1 MTSIPAERSLNCSAS
16 KRQRTLLILL
26 CSLLLFTPVWASAEQ
41 FTQEDLDYWAYQPL
55 SNPNVPA
62 VQNAGWVRNP
72 IDAFILAK
80 LEESDIKP
88 SPQTD
93 RRTQIRRAYFDLIGL
108 PPTPDDVEA
117 FVLNS
122 SPDAFDKVIDQLL
135 DSPDYGVHAAR
146 HWLDLVRYADSN
158 GFKTDEYRQQ
168 IWRYRDYVIDSF
180 NQDKP
185 YKQFIT
191 EQLAGDESNP
201 VNPQALVATGYLRLW
216 PYESN
221 QKHLALAWGEILDDI
236 TDNVGEV
243 FLGMGMRCA
252 RCHDHKF
259 DPILQKDYY
268 RLRAFFAAINPD
280 DSPNLSTAD
289 DMAEYEKKMAQWMDA
304 TKNVREKIEK
314 IEAPLKI
321 KAAAGVMKKIDKKY
335 KNI

>member
-16 KRQRTLLILL
+16 KRQQTLNVFLCGLFLL
-26 CSLLLFTPVWASAEQ
+26 ATVLVSGEQ

-55 SNPNVPA
+55 SNSKAPA
-62 VQNAGWVRNP
+62 VQNAEWVRNP

-108 PPTPDDVEA
+108 PPTPDDVET

-168 IWRYRDYVIDSF
+168 I
-180 NQDKP
+180 
-185 YKQFIT
+185 
-191 EQLAGDESNP
+191 
-201 VNPQALVATGYLRLW
+201 
-216 PYESN
+216 
-221 QKHLALAWGEILDDI
+221 
-236 TDNVGEV
+236 
-243 FLGMGMRCA
+243 
-252 RCHDHKF
+252 
-259 DPILQKDYY
+259 
-268 RLRAFFAAINPD
+268 
-280 DSPNLSTAD
+280 
-289 DMAEYEKKMAQWMDA
+289 
-304 TKNVREKIEK
+304 
-314 IEAPLKI
+314 
-321 KAAAGVMKKIDKKY
+321 
-335 KNI
+335 